1 MFRSDKKRRS
11 INGKDIHG
19 VGVTTA
25 VASSV
30 GGIGGTAQSGRT
42 LLAEYASSANQTI
55 NLAPGVYTKTLLD
68 MANAIVSSALVT
80 DTAPFTLT
88 ADDEYTFWVETE
100 CMLTPSANSER
111 YTLAVRNG
119 TVTSRADG
127 AYTFRSV
134 VRGTSRQA
142 FVQGVID
149 MLPADV
155 LQIELRVFNNSNA
168 AETLTVTAAKV
179 WVYVV

>member
-11 INGKDIHG
+11 VNLKDIHG
-19 VGVTTA
+19 LGVTSA
-25 VASSV
+25 VASSAGV
-30 GGIGGTAQSGRT
+30 GGGTAQSGRT
-42 LLAEYASSANQTI
+42 LLAEYASNANQII

-68 MANAIVSSALVT
+68 MANAVVASTLVT
-80 DTAPFTLT
+80 GTAPFTLT

-100 CMLTPSANSER
+100 CTLTPSANSER
-111 YTLAVRNG
+111 YTLAIRNG

-155 LQIELRVFNNSNA
+155 LQIELRVFNSSNA
-168 AETLTVTAAKV
+168 AETLTVTAAKA